1 MAILKNTTIND
12 TGYLQLPSGDSSQR
26 VAGGVGETR
35 YNSQLN
41 IFEGYASTGWH
52 VLSPMNLS
60 VTSVTAGSG
69 VTYLVG
75 TGLQINPGISGVFT
89 INGFNFDSAT
99 TVKLDSTAISSGVV
113 ITNPT
118 TITVTTGTSFGPSAG
133 TYSNIVVT
141 NGYGQSVTY
150 AYPVIV
156 AGGPQFS
163 TATNL
168 GTVTEGTISTSVAA
182 TSPGGTISG
191 YAGNAVSGN
200 GGSGY
205 GLPTGLSI
213 NSSGVITGSL
223 VVNGTTTYNLTIK
236 ATDNSSRTASK
247 DFTLTVSDSGIPVIT
262 SPAAGSLGIL
272 YSGYDPAYAVYSTA
286 SLPTATATANT
297 AANAFASTQTIT
309 TFTATDPASATVY
322 YRLSSGSLPEGIRLN
337 SSTGVLYGSV
347 VYGNMQPASQ
357 VFNFGVTA
365 VDANNNASLENQYSL
380 TVNTAY
386 PYRQILTTGYVT
398 GGYKSQTPWK
408 NVNRLAMA
416 TEVTVDLGDK
426 LTYAHN
432 YKTGN
437 CSKDRQYTFN
447 SQTSGTDTA
456 GNTILVFNMR
466 TELGTTSGTTVYSRA
481 RSGATG
487 GNDGY
492 QLAAYLAS
500 GFTGTNGD
508 SVEKYTYSTETIA
521 NLGNILG
528 ISSAGE
534 AITTSDE
541 LYGIW
546 NLGSVSGTAATKK
559 ITYSN
564 DSVSS
569 YGVSLNTSTQMKSM
583 QTKWGIV
590 YAGTGTGYADGDQA
604 TSDNSNMT
612 KTILATQEQFTVSKG
627 YSGGNNATG
636 GGAVGEEIFVMGQD
650 RSWAIGVYDGA
661 QTNRGYRMIY
671 AIDFGTVI
679 ADATFR
685 KGTTGSS
692 SGTGG
697 QRD

>member
-1 MAILKNTTIND
+1 MAILKNTKIDD

-60 VTSVTAGSG
+60 VTSVTPVSG
-69 VTYLVG
+69 LTYLIG
-75 TGLQINPGISGVFT
+75 TGLQINPGISGVFR
-89 INGFNFDSAT
+89 ISGFNFDSGT

-156 AGGPQFS
+156 SGGPQFS
-163 TATNL
+163 TDTNL
-168 GTVTEGTISTSVAA
+168 GTVTEGTISASVAA
-182 TSPGGTISG
+182 TSPGGTITYSS
-191 YAGNAVSGN
+191 NAVSGN

-213 NSSGVITGSL
+213 NSSTGAITGSL
-223 VVNGTTTYNLTIK
+223 IVNGTTTYNLTIK

-262 SPAAGSLGIL
+262 SPAAGSLGTL
-272 YSGYDPAYAVYSTA
+272 LGGYDPASAVYSTP
-286 SLPTATATANT
+286 SVGSTITANT
-297 AANAFASTQTIT
+297 AANAFASSQTIT

-337 SSTGVLYGSV
+337 STTGVLAGTV

-357 VFNFGVTA
+357 TYNFGVTA
-365 VDANNNASLENQYSL
+365 VDANNNVSLENQYSL

-386 PYRQILTTGYVT
+386 PYRQMLTTGYVT
-398 GGYKSQTPWK
+398 GGYKSGTPWK
-408 NVNRLAMA
+408 NVNRLAMM

-432 YKTGN
+432 YKTGSS
-437 CSKDRQYTFN
+437 SKDKHYVYN
-447 SQTSGTDTA
+447 AQTSGSDVA
-456 GNTILVFNMR
+456 GNQILVFNMR
-466 TELGTTSGTTVYSRA
+466 TELGVTNGTTVYTRA

-492 QLAAYLAS
+492 QLAGYLAS

-508 SVEKYTYSTETIA
+508 SVEKYTYSTETMS

-534 AITTSDE
+534 AITGSDE
-541 LYGIW
+541 LYGLW
-546 NLGSVSGTAATKK
+546 NLGSVSATAATKK
-559 ITYSN
+559 MTYST
-564 DSVSS
+564 DAVST
-569 YGVSLNTSTQMKSM
+569 YGVALNTSTQMKSLS
-583 QTKWGIV
+583 TKYGFV
-590 YAGTGTGYADGDQA
+590 YAGQGTGYGDGDQA
-604 TSDNSNMT
+604 VSDNSNMT
-612 KTILATQEQFTVSKG
+612 KTIFATQEQFTIARG
-627 YSGGNNATG
+627 YTGATNATG
-636 GGAVGEEIFVMGQD
+636 GGASGEEIFVMGQD
-650 RSWAIGVYDGA
+650 RGWAIGIYDGA
-661 QTNRGYRMIY
+661 QNNRSYRIIY
-671 AIDFGTVI
+671 AIDYGSMS

-685 KGTTGSS
+685 KGTSGSS